1 MEWGRLLRRARRRL
15 RASGE
20 RAACALLV
28 AVALAPAPALAQVDT
43 DFALVRG
50 EILDTMV
57 VENEADLDFGDLLPG
72 TANGTVVLTPSATP
86 TCTTNNG
93 IIHTGNCRAARFDG
107 SASFL
112 FPLRVTRPP
121 GNQLTVTG
129 PMGATMQV
137 TNLTYAMTTFHF
149 PLAPTATEQRYLL
162 LNPNFTLYVG
172 GTLNVASNQRPGIY
186 NGTFTLEFNYD

>member
-1 MEWGRLLRRARRRL
+1 MEWGSLLRRARRRS
-15 RASGE
+15 RASGG
-20 RAACALLV
+20 RAAGALLV
-28 AVALAPAPALAQVDT
+28 AIALAPATALAQVDT
-43 DFALVRG
+43 DFAIVRG

-57 VENEADLDFGDLLPG
+57 VENEADLDFGDLVPG

-93 IIHTGNCRAARFDG
+93 IVHTGNCRAARFDG

-112 FPLRVTRPP
+112 FFLRVTKPP
-121 GNQLTVTG
+121 GNQVTLTG
-129 PMGATMQV
+129 PMGATMV
-137 TNLTYAMTTFHF
+137 VNNLSYAMTTPNIPFGS
-149 PLAPTATEQRYLL
+149 TATEQRYWLFAAD
-162 LNPNFTLYVG
+162 FTLYVG